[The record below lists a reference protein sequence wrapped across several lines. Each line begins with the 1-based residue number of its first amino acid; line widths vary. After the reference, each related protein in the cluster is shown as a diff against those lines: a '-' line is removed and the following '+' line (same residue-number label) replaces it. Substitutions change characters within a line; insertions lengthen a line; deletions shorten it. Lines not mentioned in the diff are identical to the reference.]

1 MSFLAITAIFA
12 AIGFILMMANGCA
25 GGKVGDK
32 AIWAIMLLSFCCS
45 VIGVVCGSAGFMNLY
60 NVNTSTWTSP
70 AFYSGR
76 PGFALAIVA
85 CIMAGLQIIAL
96 TATTCCCRP
105 APAPPKAPEPAVAAA
120 PADAFTGANPQYPGG
135 APVSYVAPAATG
147 AAV

>member
-1 MSFLAITAIFA
+1 MSFLAITSVLA
-12 AIGFILMMANGCA
+12 AIGAILMMANGCA

-32 AIWAIMLLSFCCS
+32 AIWGIMLLSFCCS
-45 VIGVVCGSAGFMNLY
+45 IIGTVCGAVGFMNLY
-60 NVNTSTWTSP
+60 GLNTSTWTQVT
-70 AFYSGR
+70 FYTGR
-76 PGFALAIVA
+76 PGFALAILG

-105 APAPPKAPEPAVAAA
+105 APAPPKAPEPAAG
-120 PADAFTGANPQYPGG
+120 AFTGANPQYPGG